1 MIDLI
6 CVNGKFPPDYLD
18 FYAKHGVSTPIQDKI
33 YTIRSVSR
41 NSEGNY
47 EVLLEE
53 LINPQVPIK
62 HKILGIALKEP
73 AWSLSRFVSLNN
85 KEFTE
90 EEIKE
95 IMKKDKLL
103 I

>member
-1 MIDLI
+1 MEVI
-6 CVNGKFPPDYLD
+6 CVNGKFLADYLD
-18 FYAKHGVSTPIQDKI
+18 FYAKHGVSTPIQDNI
-33 YTIRSVSR
+33 YTIRSISR

-73 AWSLSRFVSLNN
+73 AWALSRFRFLDGIII
-85 KEFTE
+85 TE
-90 EEIKE
+90 EYVKNILL
-95 IMKKDKLL
+95 KKL
-103 I
+103 IIF

>member
-1 MIDLI
+1 MEVI
-6 CVNGKFPPDYLD
+6 CVNGKFPSDYLD

-73 AWSLSRFVSLNN
+73 AWKIDRFRTLNMEQIN
-85 KEFTE
+85 TE
-90 EEIKE
+90 EL
-95 IMKKDKLL
+95 KLQTT
-103 I
+103 